1 MDIIKKIN
9 PSKKEREQ
17 VNKTID
23 SFLKKIKRKL
33 KDATPEVGGSMAK
46 DTWLAGDHDIDIFV
60 KFPYKKY
67 KTQNISKILQERLKG
82 IKYQVLHGSR
92 DYLQVKEGK
101 YLFELIP
108 VLDISHS
115 SKLANITDVSPLHA
129 QYVKK
134 HNHNP
139 IQIRIAKAFLKAN
152 NLYGAESYIKGFSG
166 YVTELLILHYKTFP
180 NLIKAASSWKPR
192 TIIDLSNYYKNNN
205 EVLKNINKDKITS
218 LILIDPVQTERN
230 AAAALSEEKYFEF
243 IQLCKDY
250 LRHPKKEYFELKD
263 FNIKEL
269 KEKARKNKLIT
280 FIIAPLNGKP
290 DVVGSKILK
299 VFNYFNDK
307 IRKEGFKIIESKWQ
321 WKDEALLY
329 YIVKNEKLS
338 NQTIHYGPFTRDEDN
353 VLKFKQK
360 WKKIYYT
367 KDRVYVKLKRVN
379 NTINKLSKFLLKDNY
394 VRSNIKS
401 IKLKV
406 Y

>member
-1 MDIIKKIN
+1 
-9 PSKKEREQ
+9 
-17 VNKTID
+17 
-23 SFLKKIKRKL
+23 
-33 KDATPEVGGSMAK
+33 
-46 DTWLAGDHDIDIFV
+46 
-60 KFPYKKY
+60 
-67 KTQNISKILQERLKG
+67 
-82 IKYQVLHGSR
+82 
-92 DYLQVKEGK
+92 
-101 YLFELIP
+101 
-108 VLDISHS
+108 
-115 SKLANITDVSPLHA
+115 
-129 QYVKK
+129 
-134 HNHNP
+134 
-139 IQIRIAKAFLKAN
+139 
-152 NLYGAESYIKGFSG
+152 
-166 YVTELLILHYKTFP
+166 
-180 NLIKAASSWKPR
+180 
-192 TIIDLSNYYKNNN
+192 
-205 EVLKNINKDKITS
+205 
-218 LILIDPVQTERN
+218 
-230 AAAALSEEKYFEF
+230 
-243 IQLCKDY
+243 
-250 LRHPKKEYFELKD
+250 
-263 FNIKEL
+263 EL